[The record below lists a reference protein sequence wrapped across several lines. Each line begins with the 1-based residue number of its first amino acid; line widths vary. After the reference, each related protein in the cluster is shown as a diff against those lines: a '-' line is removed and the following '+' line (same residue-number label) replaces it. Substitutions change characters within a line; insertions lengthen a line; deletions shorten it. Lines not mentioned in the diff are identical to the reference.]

1 MPAPAT
7 HTIADGLAM
16 PAAAAGAQTL
26 DAAAAIALMD
36 GSTELYQEIAQAYLL
51 EIEGLA
57 QRLDALLQRPPLEEA
72 TRTLHTAKGLSA
84 TVGANHLAGV
94 CRQCELQLKALP
106 PEQRVLDQAT
116 RQTMQSALAQAI
128 AATQQALLAVL
139 ANLATQA
146 QQDLTQTAL
155 LVDRAALVA
164 DVRRLRDLL
173 LCSNAQALDWHNTV
187 LARYRPLQEQLQ
199 PLDRAVKAFDFGQAV
214 VQCDELIYNFSSTI
228 I

>member
-72 TRTLHTAKGLSA
+72 TR
-84 TVGANHLAGV
+84 
-94 CRQCELQLKALP
+94 
-106 PEQRVLDQAT
+106 
-116 RQTMQSALAQAI
+116 
-128 AATQQALLAVL
+128 
-139 ANLATQA
+139 
-146 QQDLTQTAL
+146 
-155 LVDRAALVA
+155 RAS
-164 DVRRLRDLL
+164 R
-173 LCSNAQALDWHNTV
+173 
-187 LARYRPLQEQLQ
+187 
-199 PLDRAVKAFDFGQAV
+199 
-214 VQCDELIYNFSSTI
+214 
-228 I
+228 